1 MIAQVFALL
10 AAVSA
15 GVVGAV
21 GLPGLQTP
29 DPSLPPDTISPDPV
43 DPASGDPT
51 DLARSRHDSGLISGS
66 LAMLGNSPPERIE
79 SQPDPGAGEV
89 TAPGTEASGET
100 SLRYI
105 GRIVIAGAPRAVLV
119 FDDKQKM
126 LSAGKT
132 YMDTQLIEVNPEYVI
147 VKRDGSR
154 ERIDLEG
161 VSLSRVT
168 SSDAPPPIVPS
179 NTSATTAL
187 RTPKVDPNAPSPK
200 TTSAGETIRRI
211 KGGSS
216 AAQSNEL
223 ARRQRERREAIRA
236 ERAENK

>member
-29 DPSLPPDTISPDPV
+29 DPSLPPDTITPGPV
-43 DPASGDPT
+43 DPATGDPT
-51 DLARSRHDSGLISGS
+51 DRARTRHDSELISGS
-66 LAMLGNSPPERIE
+66 FAMLGNSPPERVE
-79 SQPDPGAGEV
+79 SQPDPGAGDV
-89 TAPGTEASGET
+89 LVSGTEASGET

-119 FDDKQKM
+119 FDDKQKL
-126 LSAGKT
+126 LSIGKT
-132 YMDTQLIEVNPEYVI
+132 YQGTELIEVDPEYVI

-161 VSLSRVT
+161 VTLSRVT
-168 SSDAPPPIVPS
+168 SSDAPVPS
-179 NTSATTAL
+179 NTSPFTAS
-187 RTPKVDPNAPSPK
+187 RTPKVGKDSANPK
-200 TTSAGETIRRI
+200 TTAAGETIRRL
-211 KGGSS
+211 KGGAS
-216 AAQSNEL
+216 AAQTSEL
-223 ARRQRERREAIRA
+223 ARRQRERREAGRA
-236 ERAENK
+236 AESDNK